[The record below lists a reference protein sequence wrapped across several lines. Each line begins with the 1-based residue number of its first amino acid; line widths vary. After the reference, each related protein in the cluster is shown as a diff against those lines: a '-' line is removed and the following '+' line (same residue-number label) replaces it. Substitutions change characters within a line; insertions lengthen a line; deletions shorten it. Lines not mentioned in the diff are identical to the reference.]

1 MSLYTWCCQG
11 PCKPSSCATFTL
23 NSHWGRVTQAKKK
36 SCIYV
41 SRVISVVSNS
51 LRLCRLWSTRGLDH
65 GGWFSRQEYWSIFA
79 ILVAMPFF
87 GSVQYLGRVQLIAN
101 SWTAAHQSFLSITN
115 YQSLLMSTESVMPS
129 NHLILCCP
137 LLLLPSIFPSI
148 RVFSNESALCIRW
161 PKYPSFSCNISPSNE
176 HPRLISFR
184 MDWLDLLAVQG
195 TLKSFL

>member
-65 GGWFSRQEYWSIFA
+65 GGWFSRQEYWSILA

-87 GSVQYLGRVQLIAN
+87 SSVQYLGRVQLIAN
-101 SWTAAHQSFLSITN
+101 SWTAA
-115 YQSLLMSTESVMPS
+115 YQGPPSVGFSRQEYWSGVPRPHSTGSQRLRHNRSNPAPIDARHFCLWQLCPSES
-129 NHLILCCP
+129 
-137 LLLLPSIFPSI
+137 
-148 RVFSNESALCIRW
+148 
-161 PKYPSFSCNISPSNE
+161 
-176 HPRLISFR
+176 
-184 MDWLDLLAVQG
+184 
-195 TLKSFL
+195 